1 MGRLRLGVGAAE
13 GGGDADGEA
22 AGEEGEEGA
31 GAFALDGEGGG
42 IVGDLAEEAGGQGG
56 VAADAVAGGMGDGQ
70 MVPIGAFGT
79 EAGLAEPMDA
89 TAAVPL
95 FGIGEGEVA
104 RGHDATEPVGP
115 LQEGD
120 AAGCVVGT
128 AAVGEAD
135 AEVVEGVGVIAGRAA
150 DAVGGWAAHGMRL

>member
-1 MGRLRLGVGAAE
+1 MGAAE
-13 GGGDADGEA
+13 GGGDADGDA

-31 GAFALDGEGGG
+31 GAFALDGDGGG
-42 IVGDLAEEAGGQGG
+42 IGGDLAEEAGGQIG

-70 MVPIGAFGT
+70 MVPVGAFGA
-79 EAGLAEPMDA
+79 EAGLAEPVDA

-95 FGIGEGEVA
+95 FGIGKGEVA
-104 RGHDATEPVGP
+104 RGHDGAEPVGT

-120 AAGCVVGT
+120 AAGGVAGA

-135 AEVVEGVGVIAGRAA
+135 AEGVEGFGVLGC
-150 DAVGGWAAHGMRL
+150 GWGAHGMVVL